1 MKWGLSANRTANGNI
16 RCCNKD
22 DIIAIC
28 NWMQQQIINVT
39 RFIQRKWKWMN
50 GVVMEYILCIS
61 MPSWMNETWVF
72 LQIKYFIL
80 HQLQKYKNGYNSKEI
95 GMQAKMKPNAGR
107 HEAYNASIVTIIKQP
122 IQITSMLGRH
132 MFPCLRASIARVL
145 YGLSITRN
153 FVYVLLFLFAS
164 LTGYLHATT
173 PEFKRGGVYLSGDVI
188 LGKIQRKL
196 EEDHFVFF

>member
-95 GMQAKMKPNAGR
+95 GMQAKMKPNDGR

-188 LGKIQRKL
+188 LGKIKK
-196 EEDHFVFF
+196 

>member
-1 MKWGLSANRTANGNI
+1 
-16 RCCNKD
+16 
-22 DIIAIC
+22 
-28 NWMQQQIINVT
+28 
-39 RFIQRKWKWMN
+39 
-50 GVVMEYILCIS
+50 
-61 MPSWMNETWVF
+61 MNETWVF

-95 GMQAKMKPNAGR
+95 GMQAKMKPNDGR

-188 LGKIQRKL
+188 LGKIQKKI
-196 EEDHFVFF
+196 EDDN

>member
-1 MKWGLSANRTANGNI
+1 
-16 RCCNKD
+16 
-22 DIIAIC
+22 
-28 NWMQQQIINVT
+28 
-39 RFIQRKWKWMN
+39 MN
-50 GVVMEYILCIS
+50 GAVMEYIFCIS
-61 MPSWMNETWVF
+61 MPSWMNEAWVF

-145 YGLSITRN
+145 YGLSTTIN
-153 FVYVLLFLFAS
+153 FMYVVLFLFAS

-188 LGKIQRKL
+188 LGKIQKKI
-196 EEDHFVFF
+196 EDDN